1 MTKSWGPCTW
11 YLFHTLAEKMI
22 EDQFITQKSR
32 LLQIIKSICYN
43 LPCPD
48 CALHAK
54 TKINTLNESSINS
67 KKDLKLMLLS
77 FHNEVN
83 VRLGKPIFTENELYE
98 KYKSANTTL
107 IIQYF
112 LQNWSKK
119 THNPKLMSEELHKS
133 RVVNNFMEWWKNNYS
148 SYYT

>member
-22 EDQFITQKSR
+22 EEQFITQKPK
-32 LLQIIKSICYN
+32 LLEIIKSICYN

-83 VRLGKPIFTENELYE
+83 IRVGKPIFTENELYE
-98 KYKSANTTL
+98 KYKSANNIAQQT
-107 IIQYF
+107 II
-112 LQNWSKK
+112 NICSVKHDK
-119 THNPKLMSEELHKS
+119 DNSA
-133 RVVNNFMEWWKNNYS
+133 
-148 SYYT
+148 